1 MLRSTGFV
9 IVALGF
15 VSFSA
20 QDSSAQ
26 MFGAR
31 NFGGSSLQPQSN
43 PGGGNFGGLTGA
55 PGVGGGASST
65 GGTGTPSG
73 TGYRFMRDSRST
85 SDFVGSDGS
94 GTRSVGNVQ
103 AGRLIGNLPAALE
116 VVERRVPENLLNP
129 PRPPLNR
136 SRMYEPKLDVAFL
149 YAPRPA
155 DAINANLQSQINR
168 LALGGRSVQVT
179 TFVDGA
185 TVRLEGL
192 VGTEDEKAL
201 IGQMVLFEPGI
212 SAVENDLKV
221 LSSGP

>member
-1 MLRSTGFV
+1 MLRSTGMV
-9 IVALGF
+9 IVAVGF
-15 VSFSA
+15 ISFGA
-20 QDSSAQ
+20 HDSFAQ
-26 MFGAR
+26 MFGSR
-31 NFGGSSLQPQSN
+31 NFGGSSLQPQNN

-55 PGVGGGASST
+55 PGVGGGATST
-65 GGTGTPSG
+65 SGSGGGS
-73 TGYRFMRDSRST
+73 GYRFMRDSRST

-94 GTRSVGNVQ
+94 GNRAVGNVQ
-103 AGRLIGNLPAALE
+103 ASKLVGNLPAALE

-136 SRMYEPKLDVAFL
+136 SRMYEPKLDVAFQ
-149 YAPRPA
+149 YVPRPV

-168 LALGGRSVQVT
+168 LAVGGRPVQVT
-179 TFVDGA
+179 TFVDGS

-212 SAVENDLKV
+212 FAVENDLKV
-221 LSSGP
+221 LSSAP